1 MADVV
6 IAGEDRVDLEQAV
19 LLVGELG
26 NRVVLC
32 EGGPT
37 LLGELVAADLLDEL
51 CLTVA
56 PLMDGDPLPVAVSPP
71 GAPLRHFALR
81 HVLRDGDTLFSAMS
95 EARMTDDHFGTIAS
109 SLDAA
114 LIVVTAA
121 EGQQRAGCLVGFH
134 SQSSIEPLR
143 YCVWLS
149 KANYTYR
156 VALHSTHL
164 AVHFLTSSDLPL
176 AEWFGTRTGDG
187 VESSPASGPSPVPAA
202 CRC

>member
-1 MADVV
+1 
-6 IAGEDRVDLEQAV
+6 
-19 LLVGELG
+19 
-26 NRVVLC
+26 
-32 EGGPT
+32 
-37 LLGELVAADLLDEL
+37 
-51 CLTVA
+51 
-56 PLMDGDPLPVAVSPP
+56 
-71 GAPLRHFALR
+71 
-81 HVLRDGDTLFSAMS
+81 
-95 EARMTDDHFGTIAS
+95 MTDDHFGTIAS

-121 EGQQRAGCLVGFH
+121 EGEQRAGCLVGFH

-176 AEWFGTRTGDG
+176 AEWFGTRTGDSADKFAGIRAEPGPGG
-187 VESSPASGPSPVPAA
+187 VPVLENCQHWLVGRRTTLVDDGGDHVCMMTEPVAVRTGGPFRPLRLSQAAHLRPGHGNEERPAPPTERAA
-202 CRC
+202 P